1 MSSRASEPRLGLEN
15 KCLDSSSN
23 IIKYDTI
30 VGLIGWMN
38 DEVNEW
44 LMDWIYKVINLLLN
58 RRLIGLLMNRLM
70 DWMFTINWFVNRE
83 INGTYDLNRSINF
96 TDR

>member
-23 IIKYDTI
+23 IMKYDTI

-44 LMDWIYKVINLLLN
+44 LIDWIYKVI
-58 RRLIGLLMNRLM
+58 
-70 DWMFTINWFVNRE
+70 
-83 INGTYDLNRSINF
+83 YC
-96 TDR
+96 